1 MNTDHREFYNSENLE
16 AVYDHRELID
26 ELGHYIHIIDKY
38 YSSSH
43 EFLCKDDQKMIRLF
57 TSALLEYSKEAYN
70 SVLRGNFY
78 AAAMLNRAMIENYVC
93 LRIVL
98 DHPEKELWKYW
109 EVHSYMKAVKRKNLP
124 ELEVELLK
132 FCEKSGVDPSLLKKR
147 EFNDSKGWLLPV
159 TRQLS
164 MKSLCSL
171 VDPAIYEDYQDLC
184 DFVHGISLF
193 QKQMTFTFYD
203 TVIPMFYRLFE
214 YIACFS
220 ETCFADDLDDEYW
233 DSYGKINDFTREA
246 LQKIGRWY
254 EE

>member
-57 TSALLEYSKEAYN
+57 
-70 SVLRGNFY
+70 
-78 AAAMLNRAMIENYVC
+78 
-93 LRIVL
+93 
-98 DHPEKELWKYW
+98 
-109 EVHSYMKAVKRKNLP
+109 
-124 ELEVELLK
+124 
-132 FCEKSGVDPSLLKKR
+132 
-147 EFNDSKGWLLPV
+147 
-159 TRQLS
+159 
-164 MKSLCSL
+164 
-171 VDPAIYEDYQDLC
+171 
-184 DFVHGISLF
+184 
-193 QKQMTFTFYD
+193 
-203 TVIPMFYRLFE
+203 E

-246 LQKIGRWY
+246 LQRIGRWY